1 MLSRFIVFWF
11 KGIIEL
17 GLWSALI
24 TGSAVGYHLG
34 ATQNLGMP
42 GLIVGA
48 LLTFIVLTIVF
59 GSVLILADIHTLL
72 KELVAQKIANT
83 KTISENAT
91 KSKPTIE
98 QLNELGIY
106 YDGSFYYVREFKFDN
121 HEDAIEKAKVIA
133 TQDQ

>member
-17 GLWSALI
+17 GLWSAMI
-24 TGSAVGYHLG
+24 TGAAVGYGLG
-34 ATQNLGMP
+34 ENRNMGIL

-48 LLTFIVLTIVF
+48 LLTFIVLAIVF
-59 GSVLILADIHTLL
+59 GAILILADIHTLL
-72 KELVAQKIANT
+72 KELVDQKTAT
-83 KTISENAT
+83 AETASENAI

-106 YDGSFYYVREFKFDN
+106 YDGSYYYVREFKFDN
-121 HEDAIEKAKVIA
+121 HEDAIEKAKMIA
-133 TQDQ
+133 AQDQ